1 MSAYLCSDDTLN
13 ALSTFYYMKSGK
25 TDAERKAA
33 LEPSSGVPGQE
44 PERLDIEYFSD
55 QIELL
60 NSTIT
65 LMIDHSVYYAVFGA
79 LFYLDNKKKYILENG
94 NLKVEGCFLRI
105 CGHEEWSRL
114 K

>member
-1 MSAYLCSDDTLN
+1 MNS
-13 ALSTFYYMKSGK
+13 
-25 TDAERKAA
+25 
-33 LEPSSGVPGQE
+33 
-44 PERLDIEYFSD
+44 ERLQYLKLNKNIFIAFLVSMTVSALGANYFAD

-94 NLKVEGCFLRI
+94 KINRRNSILEN
-105 CGHEEWSRL
+105 
-114 K
+114 